1 MPIKSM
7 KYNAYNNL
15 LAVYGHLINEIPS
28 VIQPACRFYPFSQLN
43 AIVTSAA
50 LLFPAI

>member
-1 MPIKSM
+1 M

-15 LAVYGHLINEIPS
+15 FAVYAHLINELP
-28 VIQPACRFYPFSQLN
+28 VMIQPASCFYPFSQLN

-50 LLFPAI
+50 LHFPAI